1 MIKKNNTLKRIL
13 LFNGIALVS
22 LVLFYKLHISL
33 FNDSSWKLNFSLLS
47 VYLFFSIA
55 SLVIISVIEILFDIT
70 PANAGYIFLVGIF
83 IKMGLFILIF
93 YSKGLADAKMNVIEK
108 LSIFAPLFLFLLIET
123 LAITTRLKQED

>member
-55 SLVIISVIEILFDIT
+55 SLVIISVIEILFDVT

-83 IKMGLFILIF
+83 IKMGLFILVF

-123 LAITTRLKQED
+123 LAITTRLKQDD

>member
-33 FNDSSWKLNFSLLS
+33 FNDSFWKLNFSLLS

-55 SLVIISVIEILFDIT
+55 SLVIISVIEILFDVT

-123 LAITTRLKQED
+123 LAITTRLKQDD

>member
-55 SLVIISVIEILFDIT
+55 SIVIISVIEILFDVT

-93 YSKGLADAKMNVIEK
+93 YSKGLVDAKMNVIEK
-108 LSIFAPLFLFLLIET
+108 LSIFTPLFLFLLIET
-123 LAITTRLKQED
+123 LAITTRLKQDD

>member
-55 SLVIISVIEILFDIT
+55 SLVIISVIEILFDVT

>member
-123 LAITTRLKQED
+123 LAITTRLKQDD

>member
-1 MIKKNNTLKRIL
+1 MTKKNNTLKRIL

-55 SLVIISVIEILFDIT
+55 SLVIISVIEILFDVT

-123 LAITTRLKQED
+123 LAITTRLKQDD

>member
-55 SLVIISVIEILFDIT
+55 SLVIISVIEILFDVT

-108 LSIFAPLFLFLLIET
+108 LSIFTPLFLFLLIET
-123 LAITTRLKQED
+123 LAITTRLKQDD

>member
-55 SLVIISVIEILFDIT
+55 SIVIISVIEILFDVT

-123 LAITTRLKQED
+123 LAITTRLKQDD

>member
-55 SLVIISVIEILFDIT
+55 SIVIISVIEILFDVT

-93 YSKGLADAKMNVIEK
+93 YSKGLVDAKMNVIEK

-123 LAITTRLKQED
+123 LAITTRLKQDD

>member
-55 SLVIISVIEILFDIT
+55 SLVIISVIEILFDVT

-123 LAITTRLKQED
+123 LAITTRLKQDD

>member
-55 SLVIISVIEILFDIT
+55 SLVIISVIEILFDVT

-83 IKMGLFILIF
+83 IKMGLFILVF

-108 LSIFAPLFLFLLIET
+108 LSIFTPLFLFLLIET
-123 LAITTRLKQED
+123 LAITTRLKQDD